1 MHDFGALYKCDPSV
15 EILLSIELLFLLPFL
30 LLTGGGRKA
39 IISQGQG
46 QGQTEAC

>member
-1 MHDFGALYKCDPSV
+1 MHDFGDMYKCDPSV
-15 EILLSIELLFLLPFL
+15 EKLLSIELLFL